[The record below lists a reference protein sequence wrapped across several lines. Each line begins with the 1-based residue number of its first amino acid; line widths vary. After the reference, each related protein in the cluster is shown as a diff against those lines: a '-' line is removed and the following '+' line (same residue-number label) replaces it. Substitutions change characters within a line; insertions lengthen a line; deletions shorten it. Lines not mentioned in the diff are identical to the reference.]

1 MVEVVLVEVH
11 PVMVLKV
18 VEVLEHYISIML
30 FQFHRE
36 VIQLQLVV
44 VARVIMG
51 LLKALVEMHQN
62 FLLHILLL
70 VAVVVEL
77 DIAPPEVPEDLV
89 VVLEMGQEVLGL
101 LQELP
106 EVVQAQT
113 LLVLVGEIPVV
124 EHHLLEMPEI
134 IFLLLVVVVLDKLHQ
149 MLLIKAPDKV
159 APVVMV

>member
-30 FQFHRE
+30 FQLHRE

-44 VARVIMG
+44 VARVILG
-51 LLKALVEMHQN
+51 PLKPLMVVHHH

-70 VAVVVEL
+70 VVVVVEL
-77 DIAPPEVPEDLV
+77 DIALPENPEDLV
-89 VVLEMGQEVLGL
+89 VVLEMGQEVVVDQQVLV
-101 LQELP
+101 

-124 EHHLLEMPEI
+124 VHQLLQITEI